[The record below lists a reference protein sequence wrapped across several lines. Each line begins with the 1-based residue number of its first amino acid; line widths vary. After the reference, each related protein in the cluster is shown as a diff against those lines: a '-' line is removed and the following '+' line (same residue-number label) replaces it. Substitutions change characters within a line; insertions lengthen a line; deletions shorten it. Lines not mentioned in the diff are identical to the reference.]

1 MITPIEI
8 RQQSFKKA
16 LRGFDKDEVQAF
28 LQALSQEWEQQL
40 AEQRALKEELE
51 RIKASYAT
59 LKEVEDML
67 HKTLMQAEQSAR
79 DTLENARQKAELKI
93 REAEV
98 RSREIVRKG
107 QDDRNLLLREV
118 EELTQR
124 RNQIL
129 TQLQIF
135 LKTQISH
142 VNGYEMAEL
151 PAPKSNPT
159 QPPPPPQQQPSKL
172 PPPSQEDNLFGAKE
186 NGKANSRLFDDI
198 MNEL

>member
-16 LRGFDKDEVQAF
+16 MRGFDREEVRAF

-40 AEQRALKEELE
+40 ADHRALKEELE

-79 DTLENARQKAELKI
+79 DTLENARQKADLKI
-93 REAEV
+93 REAEI

-135 LKTQISH
+135 LKTQINH

-151 PAPKSNPT
+151 PPSPKTTPT
-159 QPPPPPQQQPSKL
+159 PQTPQQPSKL

-186 NGKANSRLFDDI
+186 NGRANSRLFDDI